1 MFQGPLKQTNG
12 ALDLAISGLGFLT
25 LAGGN
30 DTENKFYTRDGSLGL
45 SENGEV
51 VNQQGLNLLAHT
63 VVGDATYNPD
73 VLEKVKI
80 PPNKTDT
87 FGNKRILTNINV
99 SSSGVL
105 KAIYGLDEEVVIA
118 KIPLTSF
125 ESMEFLQSEGNN
137 LFKPTT
143 KSGEPIIGIALEDNM
158 GEIIPGFLESS
169 NVEITDELV
178 KMLKYQQAYSGNS
191 RLLQTEIDITKRL
204 IDR

>member
-1 MFQGPLKQTNG
+1 M
-12 ALDLAISGLGFLT
+12 
-25 LAGGN
+25 
-30 DTENKFYTRDGSLGL
+30 
-45 SENGEV
+45 
-51 VNQQGLNLLAHT
+51 
-63 VVGDATYNPD
+63 
-73 VLEKVKI
+73 
-80 PPNKTDT
+80 
-87 FGNKRILTNINV
+87 INV

-125 ESMEFLQSEGNN
+125 ENMESLQSEGNN
-137 LFKPTT
+137 LFKPTPE
-143 KSGEPIIGIALEDNM
+143 SGEPIVGIALEKNM
-158 GEIIPGFLESS
+158 GEIIPGFLEGS